1 MSPLPQLSDPF
12 NPEHNA
18 TFRKI
23 AAFEIEQHKHKNP
36 LAEFAR
42 REEAIEIA
50 KVTSPSIY
58 AEVAIANIKIG
69 IT

>member
-12 NPEHNA
+12 NEERNA

-23 AAFEIEQHKHKNP
+23 AAFEIEQHKHKSP

-42 REEAIEIA
+42 REEAIENA
-50 KVTSPSIY
+50 KVRSTTIY
-58 AEVAIANIKIG
+58 AEVP
-69 IT
+69 

>member
-1 MSPLPQLSDPF
+1 MNPSPQLSNPF
-12 NPEHNA
+12 NPERNA

-42 REEAIEIA
+42 REEAIEIE
-50 KVTSPSIY
+50 KVRSLHRSMPKWS
-58 AEVAIANIKIG
+58 
-69 IT
+69 